1 MKRSIRFMLM
11 LNAVML
17 LGGCA
22 GNFQTTWIT
31 QFPDQTRVF
40 SSASIDV
47 TAAGEIGTSNVPT
60 SQEISILRKLL
71 IEEISKYLDITKSS
85 GEIQVSIDVTEIKR
99 ISFIKRLIYFTP
111 PRAKVSAIISF
122 SDNSTG
128 TLLGRFSVSGNSRAS
143 INLFDYGIGLTKNA
157 FENFVSGVGELA
169 SDDLYAIK
177 IQKDRELAAVRAEGG
192 ESVENRQENW
202 YMYWGLGTSRVTWP
216 GEFNDVIELLDAR
229 PFVSRTQKSIDM
241 LGLYKPINPNTM
253 VGFIVNGAF
262 DALEVEGESMQVTFA
277 TYAASAQYFPEEI
290 GKGMFGRVDIGPAV
304 GLVHQKIGVAQF
316 RDETLYAG
324 LGFLVGVGYAHP
336 ITDGTRLALNVNY
349 AIRRMEGESWKTLGI
364 SLGGLF

>member
-1 MKRSIRFMLM
+1 MFFKKSMM
-11 LNAVML
+11 
-17 LGGCA
+17 
-22 GNFQTTWIT
+22 
-31 QFPDQTRVF
+31 
-40 SSASIDV
+40 
-47 TAAGEIGTSNVPT
+47 
-60 SQEISILRKLL
+60 
-71 IEEISKYLDITKSS
+71 SKKY
-85 GEIQVSIDVTEIKR
+85 
-99 ISFIKRLIYFTP
+99 IY
-111 PRAKVSAIISF
+111 
-122 SDNSTG
+122 
-128 TLLGRFSVSGNSRAS
+128 
-143 INLFDYGIGLTKNA
+143 
-157 FENFVSGVGELA
+157 
-169 SDDLYAIK
+169 YAIK

-262 DALEVEGESMQVTFA
+262 DALEVEGESMQVSLC

-290 GKGMFGRVDIGPAV
+290 GKGMFGRVDIGPAFGTV
-304 GLVHQKIGVAQF
+304 EASGEESESSDPGFGL
-316 RDETLYAG
+316 
-324 LGFLVGVGYAHP
+324 LVGVGYAHP